1 MKGAPTVEQRIWEIC
16 ILKGQPQLGSLCQR
30 QAMSKGHVAVACTT
44 PKPLRQKPWLLAG
57 PLQAHESSPAALATE
72 NQREC
77 KHTRKV
83 RSHLEPLLSLT
94 SFLYEVKHVGD

>member
-1 MKGAPTVEQRIWEIC
+1 MVEQRIWEIC

-57 PLQAHESSPAALATE
+57 PLQAHENSPAAVWLWQLRIKESASTQGRSGAT
-72 NQREC
+72 
-77 KHTRKV
+77 
-83 RSHLEPLLSLT
+83 
-94 SFLYEVKHVGD
+94 